1 MRPERLR
8 LSPVDDAEKAGPGEV
23 RVSAVI
29 TETIYLGVGN
39 RVHLRTDD
47 GLELVALE
55 QSTGSLDDDDH
66 RGDHVTVRFA
76 RADAVALAPTT

>member
-8 LSPVDDAEKAGPGEV
+8 LSPATDGEKSGPGEV
-23 RVSAVI
+23 RLSAVV

-55 QSTGSLDDDDH
+55 QSTGSLDDADH

-76 RADAVALAPTT
+76 RADAVALAPTP